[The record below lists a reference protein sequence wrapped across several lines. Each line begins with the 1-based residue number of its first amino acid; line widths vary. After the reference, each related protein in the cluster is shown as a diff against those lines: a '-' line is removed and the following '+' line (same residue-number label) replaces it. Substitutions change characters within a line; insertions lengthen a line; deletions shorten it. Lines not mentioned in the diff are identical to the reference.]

1 MYFTDIGEGYESYPH
16 TQTAINNFM
25 GLHLWDSW
33 AYTAMGSWWLIS
45 GIMVMEMFLSWKH
58 MVPFKGEANSLPDN
72 FGTTWYSP
80 GVGMNLVGSVEF
92 GWDMYRKSGDKK
104 FLSILYNDLF
114 RPLWDNNGPQPSM
127 GEEINAI
134 QFLKKWLLNWDWLT
148 ILTHWDSMQPRLY
161 KLEWSMGRICG

>member
-33 AYTAMGSWWLIS
+33 AYTAMGSWVVDKWNY
-45 GIMVMEMFLSWKH
+45 GYGNVLSWKH
-58 MVPFKGEANSLPDN
+58 MIPFKGEANSLPDN

-104 FLSILYNDLF
+104 FLSVLYNDLF
-114 RPLWDNNGPQPSM
+114 RPLYWDNNGPQPSM

-134 QFLKKWLLNWDWLT
+134 QFLKKMAQELGK
-148 ILTHWDSMQPRLY
+148 SR
-161 KLEWSMGRICG
+161 